1 MTEREALCLQFLSD
15 GRMEATA
22 GQIGE
27 HVYANLFDRRGGGSN
42 YSAIGAAVCGRL
54 RKQGLVTFL
63 PDLAAWRIT
72 KAGRAAQ
79 DEVLNG
85 K

>member
-22 GQIGE
+22 HQIGQYI
-27 HVYANLFDRRGGGSN
+27 YANLYDRRSGGSN
-42 YSAIGAAVCGRL
+42 LPAIGAAVCGRL
-54 RKQGLVTFL
+54 RKQGFVTFL

-72 KAGRAAQ
+72 KSGRAARAQ
-79 DEVLNG
+79 I
-85 K
+85 